1 MTTSIFCQGLSKR
14 YGKVSALDRLDLA
27 VPEGSIF
34 GFLGPNGAGKS
45 TAIRILATLSRP
57 SAGDASIAGMSVTN
71 DADRVR
77 RVLGY
82 LPQEPA
88 FPGWMSAREF
98 LVFAAA
104 LSQVPARERRPR
116 ADEALDLVG
125 LGDAA
130 GRRIGGFS
138 GGMKGRLGIAQALI
152 HRPAVLIL
160 DEPVSALDPL
170 GRRDV
175 LRIIAGLRGTTT
187 VFLSSHILDDI
198 DRVCD
203 QVAILAGGRLIVQ
216 ETITRLKE
224 RYARP
229 TFVIEVAEDAS
240 PLAAGLASHPWIE
253 SATADGRTVRVLAR
267 DPARAERELPGLALA
282 AGYTLTRYEQVLPTL
297 EDIFVRLV
305 APGTEAA

>member
-1 MTTSIFCQGLSKR
+1 MTAILCRGLSKR
-14 YGKVSALDRLDLA
+14 YGRVTALDRLDLT

-45 TAIRILATLSRP
+45 TAIRILATLSRAA
-57 SAGDASIAGMSVTN
+57 AGDASIAGLSVTRQ
-71 DADRVR
+71 ADRVR

-98 LVFAAA
+98 LEFAAA
-104 LSQVPARERRPR
+104 LSGVPARERRPR
-116 ADEALDLVG
+116 AAEVLDLVG
-125 LGDAA
+125 LGDTAQ
-130 GRRIGGFS
+130 RRIGGFS

-170 GRRDV
+170 GRRDA

-187 VFLSSHILDDI
+187 VFLSSHILEDV

-203 QVAILAGGRLIVQ
+203 QVAILAEGRLIVQ
-216 ETITRLKE
+216 ETITGLKE

-229 TFVIEVAEDAS
+229 IFVIEIAEDAS
-240 PLAAGLASHPWIE
+240 PLAASLAPYPWIA
-253 SATADGRTVRVLAR
+253 SAAADGRTVRVMAR
-267 DPARAERELPGLALA
+267 DFVRAELELPRLVLAC
-282 AGYTLTRYEQVLPTL
+282 GYTLTRYEQVLPSL

-305 APGTEAA
+305 QPSKEAAA